1 MTSKV
6 YINRVLENVRDKHAD
21 KSEFIQAVEEFF
33 PTLEPYLNEHP
44 EIEANNI
51 LELIVEPE
59 RVIQFRVPWEDD
71 KGQVH
76 VNLGY
81 RVQYN
86 SALGPYKGGIRFNP
100 TVNESILR
108 FLGFEQTFKNALTS
122 LPLGGGKGGSDFSP
136 RNRSDREI
144 MRFVQS
150 FMTELQKYLGPDLDV
165 PAGDIGVG
173 HREIGYMYG
182 QYKRLNKPEPGVL
195 TGKPTGLWGSF
206 GRTEATGYGVMYFA
220 ENALKDRNDSLK
232 GKKVAISGCGNVGTH
247 AIEKANELGAT
258 VIAVSDSSGYIY
270 DPKGI
275 TADIIRQL
283 PYTDRCAID
292 EYVHFSDTA
301 TYFDGQSMWT
311 GDFEYD
317 YAFPCAT
324 QNEITKE
331 MAENMITNGKITGI
345 FEGANMPTTDAATA
359 VFKEN
364 NILFGPAKA
373 VNAGGVAVS
382 GLEMAQ
388 NSQREQ
394 WTFEDVDARLKDV
407 MLDIYTLC
415 SDTAEKYVGDRNNLQ
430 AGANIAGFARV
441 AEAML
446 MQGIV

>member
-1 MTSKV
+1 MTAKT
-6 YINRVLENVRDKHAD
+6 YITQVLENIRTKHAD
-21 KSEFIQAVEEFF
+21 KPEFIQAVEEFF

-44 EIEANNI
+44 EIEEKN
-51 LELIVEPE
+51 LLQLIVEPE

-71 KGQVH
+71 KGNVH

-86 SALGPYKGGIRFNP
+86 SALGPYKGGIRFDP
-100 TVNESILR
+100 SVNESIMR

-122 LPLGGGKGGSDFSP
+122 LPIGGGKGGSDFSP
-136 RNRSDREI
+136 KDRSDREI

-150 FMTELQKYLGPDLDV
+150 FMTELQRYLGADLDV

-182 QYKRLNKPEPGVL
+182 QYKRLNQPEPGVL
-195 TGKPTGLWGSF
+195 TGKPTGIWGSF
-206 GRTEATGYGVMYFA
+206 GRTEATGYGVMYFT
-220 ENALKDRNDSLK
+220 ENALKDRGLSLK
-232 GKKVAISGCGNVGTH
+232 GKNVVISGCGNVGTH
-247 AIEKANELGAT
+247 AIEKANELGAI
-258 VIAVSDSSGYIY
+258 VVAVSDREGYIY
-270 DPKGI
+270 DPTGVS
-275 TADIIRQL
+275 ADIIRQL
-283 PYTDRCAID
+283 PYTDRCAIG
-292 EYVHFSDTA
+292 EYVSYSPTA
-301 TYFDGQSMWT
+301 SYFEGQSIWT
-311 GDFEYD
+311 GEFEYD

-324 QNEITKE
+324 QNEITKV
-331 MAENMITNGKITGI
+331 MAENMVTNCGIKAI
-345 FEGANMPTTDAATA
+345 FEGANMPSTDAAIE

-364 NILFGPAKA
+364 GVLFGPAKA

-394 WTFEDVDARLKDV
+394 WSFEDVDERLKDV
-407 MLDIYTLC
+407 MKDIYEIC

-446 MQGIV
+446 MQGLV